1 MGRAQM
7 PNRFILTL
15 HLNERVRLLGAAK
28 VAAVRRGISLQNYV
42 LEALK
47 VLLTHDSGNDK
58 VIYYALYEKG
68 YTPTQIAYRRRRN
81 KKIKA
86 LERKLQSH
94 RRGLL
99 DPTDKHPLR
108 PQKLV
113 GL

>member
-15 HLNERVRLLGAAK
+15 HINERVRLLEAAK
-28 VAAVRRGISLQNYV
+28 VAAVRRGISLQNYA

-47 VLLTHDSGNDK
+47 VLLTYDAENDK
-58 VIYYALYEKG
+58 VIYHALYEKG
-68 YTPTQIAYRRRRN
+68 YNPTQISYRRRRN

-86 LERKLQSH
+86 LERKLQSR

-99 DPTDKHPLR
+99 DPNEPHPLR